1 MANSFEDIMQ
11 QAQKMQSSIQESGK
25 ALEKIRISGESGAG
39 LVKVIIN
46 GNGDALELNIDN
58 SVYEEDRQVMK
69 GLIISA
75 MNDAQHKKQRAKEG
89 KMQEIISSFNLPPG
103 MKLPFMSK
111 WVHTWKVILI
121 PSVSIYFV

>member
-111 WVHTWKVILI
+111 
-121 PSVSIYFV
+121 